1 MHPHRHD
8 ADRSGRWVLAL
19 VALPAVWLAAV
30 IIAPIDAT
38 FGAPGRFVLT
48 ALTFI
53 ILLAGLVGT
62 VLNLRRYR
70 AHLLVSRYSGATGAM
85 KDTIQF
91 ALHERRLSTRG
102 RLPLMVGAWSGLA
115 LTVLSRWPQCA
126 SIDDLRPAFAIF
138 AGLCAVLLFLQPFHV
153 RSHIVNAIYLRRY
166 LRQQADHIG
175 LRPRR
180 WFNAGSKSQRRIA
193 EEEGKFYAGG
203 FDWNDDDLHK
213 NAIILGAPGS
223 GKTACVITVLL
234 GSLIASRRDELS
246 SSGILFDPKGAFHDK
261 IGALCAR
268 LGRTGDL
275 YILSAESWAEQ
286 GGTAASITWNPLD
299 TPDSAIDVTS
309 RIIVS
314 MKLAGGVESRDSF
327 FLDAARHF
335 IRHSLTLLRAAM
347 APEPPSLLDIHGLC
361 AEPADDPAEY
371 RRLVGSLHRRY
382 PDEVPAEIEAAVRYM
397 ETDWFPLP
405 EKQRAGVRSTV
416 NQLVDDFTAQ
426 PFSEMI
432 SGRSTIRIA
441 DLIDQGRILY
451 VHLPLK
457 KHERLSKILT
467 NLIKLEF
474 QREILRRVRKDR
486 PSWLLADEYQTIFSS
501 GEEQADS
508 GFFEASRESRHA
520 NVVAAQ
526 NLSSFFKKS
535 PNRSDVTNFFG
546 LFAVKVFLR
555 NTERETNEW
564 ASNLFGERS
573 EIVVTMSEAARF
585 DGWFKRNQTN
595 YSRSTKA
602 LRIVPPEA
610 FVELPIPMADD
621 PSRQFAGSIV
631 HLASRGTV
639 AKLDLDWPIHRLLP

>member
-1 MHPHRHD
+1 MDCHSQITD
-8 ADRSGRWVLAL
+8 QSGRWTL
-19 VALPAVWLAAV
+19 VSVVLPAAWVAAV
-30 IIAPIDAT
+30 TLAPNDSA
-38 FGAPGRFVLT
+38 FGAPSRFALT
-48 ALTFI
+48 ALTFA
-53 ILLAGLVGT
+53 ILLIGLVST

-70 AHLLVSRYSGATGAM
+70 ARRLSCRFSGATRAM

-115 LTVLSRWPQCA
+115 LAVLSRWPQCA
-126 SIDDLRPAFAIF
+126 AIADLRPAFAIS
-138 AGLCAVLLFLQPFHV
+138 AGLCAVLLLLQPFYV
-153 RSHIVNAIYLRRY
+153 RSHIVNAIYLKRY

-180 WFNAGSKSQRRIA
+180 WFRAGPKAQRSISA
-193 EEEGKFYAGG
+193 GEGRFHAGG

-223 GKTACVITVLL
+223 GKTACVINVLL
-234 GSLIASRRDELS
+234 GSLIESRRDGLT
-246 SSGILFDPKGAFHDK
+246 SSGILFDPKGALYDK
-261 IGALCAR
+261 IGTLCAR
-268 LGRTGDL
+268 LGRAIDL
-275 YILSAESWAEQ
+275 YILSAEDWAEQ

-335 IRHSLTLLRAAM
+335 IRHSLTLYRAAM
-347 APEPPSLLDIHGLC
+347 APEPPSLLDIHRLC
-361 AEPADDPAEY
+361 AAPTDDPTEY
-371 RRLVGSLHRRY
+371 RRLLASLHQRY
-382 PDEVPAEIEAAVRYM
+382 PDEVPPEIEAAIQYM
-397 ETDWFPLP
+397 ESEWFPLP

-426 PFSEMI
+426 PFAEMI

-474 QREILRRVRKDR
+474 QREILRRVRKER

-555 NTERETNEW
+555 NTERDTNEW

-573 EIVVTMSEAARF
+573 EIVVTMSETARF

-639 AKLDLDWPIHRLLP
+639 AKLDLDWPIHRLPP